1 MNEVVTVD
9 LSLLQ
14 YSPKPI
20 VYSNSV
26 NSIRIIQT
34 SRNCVFNCTY
44 CSQGPK
50 KMWRTFSYKRIKG
63 DLEIF
68 IKAGTLEFEFVD
80 DEFFGGNEVYNIDRA
95 WKICDIIEELIRKYN
110 CNIKFRIFT
119 NPHIISS
126 KNVGTNNIDFVSIL
140 NRLKDLG
147 LSRVYL
153 GVESGSLKQ
162 IGRAHV

>member
-63 DLEIF
+63 VF
-68 IKAGTLEFEFVD
+68 
-80 DEFFGGNEVYNIDRA
+80 
-95 WKICDIIEELIRKYN
+95 RKYLSKQELWN
-110 CNIKFRIFT
+110 LNLLMMNFSVEMKS
-119 NPHIISS
+119 II
-126 KNVGTNNIDFVSIL
+126 
-140 NRLKDLG
+140 
-147 LSRVYL
+147 
-153 GVESGSLKQ
+153 
-162 IGRAHV
+162 

>member
-63 DLEIF
+63 DLEIT
-68 IKAGTLEFEFVD
+68 KGDGTID
-80 DEFFGGNEVYNIDRA
+80 NPYIYQSRNFGI
-95 WKICDIIEELIRKYN
+95 
-110 CNIKFRIFT
+110 
-119 NPHIISS
+119 
-126 KNVGTNNIDFVSIL
+126 
-140 NRLKDLG
+140 
-147 LSRVYL
+147 
-153 GVESGSLKQ
+153 
-162 IGRAHV
+162 